1 MPWGNIWSPAVA
13 SKFLLVSASLVI
25 YTWLLYPLLLRLL
38 LLVRPKAQA
47 ATRVE
52 GFPTVSIILP
62 VHNEQE
68 SIAEK
73 LQNCLELDYPLDRL
87 EIIVVS
93 DASTDRTAEIVEQFA
108 SHNPRIRWL
117 ESEGRAGKSGVQN
130 LAAAQAN
137 GEVLLFSDAGT
148 GMPPGTLAIMTRHLA
163 DPGVGLITATVFFG
177 NPQDAVEKGQG
188 FYWRYELF
196 LRHAESDLGIL
207 ATASGQ
213 ALLVRRE
220 LFRPLPARYGDD
232 CIMPLD
238 IRLQAYRVVQDRDAI
253 VYDTMPHSIEG
264 ELRARI
270 RMTARN
276 WTGTLSRPALLNPF
290 LYPLTA
296 WSLVSHKLLRWL
308 TPFFLG
314 VVFLSSASLAARGG
328 SPALFWLQVAFYT
341 SALIGWG
348 LARTHRP
355 AGIFGYPFSFCLANV
370 GFLLGMVKAFRNQ
383 KIVFYGPAPSD
394 LCDQNTKTYA
404 R

>member
-47 ATRVE
+47 ATRAE

-220 LFRPLPARYGDD
+220 LFRPLPAR
-232 CIMPLD
+232 
-238 IRLQAYRVVQDRDAI
+238 
-253 VYDTMPHSIEG
+253 
-264 ELRARI
+264 
-270 RMTARN
+270 N

-341 SALIGWG
+341 SALI
-348 LARTHRP
+348 
-355 AGIFGYPFSFCLANV
+355 
-370 GFLLGMVKAFRNQ
+370 
-383 KIVFYGPAPSD
+383 
-394 LCDQNTKTYA
+394 
-404 R
+404 